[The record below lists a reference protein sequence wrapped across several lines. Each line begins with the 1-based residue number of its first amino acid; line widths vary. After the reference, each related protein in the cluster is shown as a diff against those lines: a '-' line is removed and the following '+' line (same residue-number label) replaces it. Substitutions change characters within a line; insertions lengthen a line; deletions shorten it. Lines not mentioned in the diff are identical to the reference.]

1 MTMPNRP
8 LPLFTFINFLSPP
21 TERRP
26 RLVPATA
33 SRRLRRLLSAA
44 SANEVPDPAE
54 RALVLD
60 LHAHLRRLARA
71 E

>member
-1 MTMPNRP
+1 MPSQS
-8 LPLFTFINFLSPP
+8 LPLFTFSSFLVPA

-26 RLVPATA
+26 RSTRGTA
-33 SRRLRRLLSAA
+33 SRRLRRLLAAA
-44 SANEVPDPAE
+44 SANDVPDASE

-60 LHAHLRRLARA
+60 LHAHLRRLAQA

>member
-1 MTMPNRP
+1 MPNHF
-8 LPLFTFINFLSPP
+8 LPLFTFSGFIIPP
-21 TERRP
+21 TEPRPRRP
-26 RLVPATA
+26 ATSA
-33 SRRLRRLLSAA
+33 SRRLRRLLAAA

>member
-1 MTMPNRP
+1 MPNAP
-8 LPLFTFINFLSPP
+8 LPLFTFSTFIIPP
-21 TERRP
+21 AERRP
-26 RLVPATA
+26 RRVATSA
-33 SRRLRRLLSAA
+33 SRRLRRLLAAA

>member
-1 MTMPNRP
+1 MPNRP
-8 LPLFTFINFLSPP
+8 LPLFTFISFIIPP
-21 TERRP
+21 AERRP
-26 RLVPATA
+26 RRAATSA
-33 SRRLRRLLSAA
+33 SRRLRRLLAAA

-60 LHAHLRRLARA
+60 LHAHLQRLARA

>member
-1 MTMPNRP
+1 MPKQP
-8 LPLFTFINFLSPP
+8 LSLFTFSSFIFPP
-21 TERRP
+21 AERRP
-26 RLVPATA
+26 RPAATGA
-33 SRRLRRLLSAA
+33 SRRLRRLLAAA

-60 LHAHLRRLARA
+60 LHAHLRRLAQA